1 MASLLQNLVD
11 ALDRECALYERL
23 LVLSDKKTPV
33 IIKQNLPE
41 LSKISADE
49 QAVVSLILA
58 VDKEREAVMNS
69 IADVIGEKG
78 NNLKLIDLIKLLDS
92 RPNEQRSLAVKR
104 DKLKSLAERV
114 QRVNDQNQILLQSS
128 LEMVQYEMN
137 IIQAARRAPETAN
150 YTRKAGTRGDLIGVA
165 PMGRFDA
172 KQ

>member
-23 LVLSDKKTPV
+23 LVLSGKKTPV
-33 IIKQNLPE
+33 IIQRDLKE

-49 QAVVSLILA
+49 QAVVSLIAA
-58 VDKEREAVMNS
+58 VDKEREAVMDS
-69 IADVIGEKG
+69 ISDVIGEKG
-78 NNLKLIDLIKLLDS
+78 NNLKLIELIRMLDS
-92 RPNEQRSLAVKR
+92 RPNEQRALGNKR

-137 IIQAARRAPETAN
+137 IIQAARRAPETAK
-150 YTRKAGTRGDLIGVA
+150 YTQKAGTRGDLIGVA

>member
-23 LVLSDKKTPV
+23 LALSDRKTPV
-33 IIKQNLPE
+33 IIERDLKE

-49 QAVVSLILA
+49 QAVVSLISA

-78 NNLKLIDLIKLLDS
+78 NNLRLIELIRMLDS
-92 RPNEQRSLAVKR
+92 RPNEQRALGTKR

-114 QRVNDQNQILLQSS
+114 QRINDQNQILLQSS

-150 YTRKAGTRGDLIGVA
+150 YTRHAGTRGDLIGVA

>member
-23 LVLSDKKTPV
+23 LVLSEKKTPV
-33 IIKQNLPE
+33 IIQRDLKE
-41 LSKISADE
+41 LSKISGDE
-49 QAVVSLILA
+49 QAVVSLIAA
-58 VDKEREAVMNS
+58 VDKEREAVMDS

-78 NNLKLIDLIKLLDS
+78 NGLRLIDLIRMLDS
-92 RPNEQRSLAVKR
+92 RPNEQRALGVKR

-114 QRVNDQNQILLQSS
+114 QRANDQNQILLQSS